1 MKFTDEVIVGKINE
15 LQRAASNFGDSHR
28 FTSQSLFRCL
38 LETYK
43 KMIIIIV
50 LYSKVNEIWQLVIWY
65 IIIELGISRR
75 QYRM

>member
-15 LQRAASNFGDSHR
+15 LQRTGSNFGDFNR
-28 FTSQSLFRCL
+28 FTSQSLFRCV

-65 IIIELGISRR
+65 IIIELGMLRR